1 MAHPLV
7 EQLRFTRQ
15 EWLRGLDGLSEDEG
29 TRRFEPMNSI
39 AWMVGHLA
47 WQEQRYWL
55 YQVDHTILVPEV
67 DACGSGQPVSSPAL
81 GAMWAGWRQI
91 VAASEPYL
99 DSLTSETL
107 QIQPVL
113 KDGRKVASPGTKM
126 LRMIYHYW
134 FHLGEGMAVRQ
145 RLGHTDLPQ
154 FVGDID
160 SVPYKPE

>member
-15 EWLRGLDGLSEDEG
+15 EWLRGLEGVSSEEG
-29 TRRFEPMNSI
+29 ARRFEPMNSI

-47 WQEQRYWL
+47 CQEQAYWL
-55 YQVDHTILVPEV
+55 YQVDHSKVAPEV
-67 DACGSGQPVSSPAL
+67 EVCCSGQPPSNPPL
-81 GAMWAGWRQI
+81 DEMWDGWHRI
-91 VAASEPYL
+91 VAASEDYL
-99 DSLTSETL
+99 DRLTSETL

-113 KDGRKVASPGTKM
+113 KDGRIVASPGTKM

-145 RLGHTDLPQ
+145 QLGHVDLPQ

-160 SVPYKPE
+160 RVPYKPE